1 LQRNVSLFLLLILR
15 RIFAQDN
22 LKEISEGETKKV
34 SRKLL
39 LQILIYTNSASV
51 YNKMSIGTEA
61 KQLQEQISFAKQEN
75 KQLRDTLEQ
84 LAVIISAINYIN
96 F

>member
-1 LQRNVSLFLLLILR
+1 
-15 RIFAQDN
+15 
-22 LKEISEGETKKV
+22 
-34 SRKLL
+34 
-39 LQILIYTNSASV
+39 
-51 YNKMSIGTEA
+51 MSIGTEA

>member
-1 LQRNVSLFLLLILR
+1 MFLLLILR
-15 RIFAQDN
+15 RIFSEDK
-22 LKEISEGETKKV
+22 LKEISAGETKKV

-51 YNKMSIGTEA
+51 YIKMSTGTEA
-61 KQLQEQISFAKQEN
+61 KQLQEQISLAKQEN